1 MHKATRESSFENA
14 YGIRAF
20 SINPSS
26 GVSDMKEGMDK
37 FSTRRIA
44 LSAVLV
50 AVTVVLSPFFIPV
63 GTTKCFPAQH
73 MINGIAG
80 VLLGPWYAAS
90 MALATGV
97 IRNVFGLG
105 TVYAFPGGIPGAL
118 VVGLFHRYVKRTDY
132 VALTEPLG
140 TVVVGATLSALFVA
154 PWKGHQLTMSF
165 FWIAFAAS
173 SIPGSVLGFI
183 ILKALRGIGFDKY
196 FVQ

>member
-1 MHKATRESSFENA
+1 MRETSRESNFKLTHSSR
-14 YGIRAF
+14 GF
-20 SINPSS
+20 SLNTSS
-26 GVSDMKEGMDK
+26 RVSDIKKSMGA

-90 MALATGV
+90 MAMATGV
-97 IRNVFGLG
+97 IRNILGLG

-118 VVGLFHRYVKRTDY
+118 VVGLFHRYLRSTDY
-132 VALTEPLG
+132 VALTEPFG
-140 TVVVGATLSALFVA
+140 TVVIGASISALFVA
-154 PWKGHQLTMSF
+154 PWQGHALTLSF

-173 SIPGSVLGFI
+173 SIPGSALGFI
-183 ILKALRGIGFDKY
+183 ILKALRGIGYDKY

>member
-1 MHKATRESSFENA
+1 
-14 YGIRAF
+14 
-20 SINPSS
+20 
-26 GVSDMKEGMDK
+26 MKEGKDV

-50 AVTVVLSPFFIPV
+50 AVTVILSPFFIPV

-90 MALATGV
+90 MALATGI
-97 IRNVFGLG
+97 IRNIAGLG

-118 VVGLFHRYVKRTDY
+118 VVGLFHMYLKGTDY

-140 TVVVGATLSALFVA
+140 TVVIGATISALFVA
-154 PWKGHQLTMSF
+154 PWQGHSLTLSF

-183 ILKALRGIGFDKY
+183 ILKALRGIGLDKH